1 MPLYEYQCVQCN
13 ERLEAIQRFSDEP
26 FTICPQCGGN
36 LKKLI
41 SSPAFQF
48 KGSGWYV
55 SDYGKGG
62 SGSKGSS
69 ETQASSSESSG
80 SSSSG
85 TSTSESSASSDT
97 KSSSE

>member
-1 MPLYEYQCVQCN
+1 MPLYEYQCVKCN

-26 FTICPQCGGN
+26 FTICPQCGGE

-62 SGSKGSS
+62 AGSKTTS
-69 ETQASSSESSG
+69 TESSG
-80 SSSSG
+80 SSSEAAGSSSTPAPASG
-85 TSTSESSASSDT
+85 DT
-97 KSSSE
+97 KGSSE